1 MSQDFTKKMAIV
13 VRNDLE
19 SWQVLNTV
27 AHCSAFLGNKIKE
40 SFDTGEPFL
49 TSDNKPFPR
58 NSQYPIVSL
67 SAKAGQLPALL
78 EQTRASGLLYIAF
91 IREMIDT
98 TVDQEIIDGLK
109 NKTEAQT
116 ELLGIGIFGENE
128 AVKTLTKKFSLW
140 K

>member
-1 MSQDFTKKMAIV
+1 
-13 VRNDLE
+13 
-19 SWQVLNTV
+19 
-27 AHCSAFLGNKIKE
+27 
-40 SFDTGEPFL
+40 
-49 TSDNKPFPR
+49 
-58 NSQYPIVSL
+58 
-67 SAKAGQLPALL
+67 
-78 EQTRASGLLYIAF
+78 
-91 IREMIDT
+91 MIDT